1 MFIKSN
7 IVKKK
12 LWGTTAILNQHLSI
26 PILSQYEKKYF
37 FYLLLYFFSSLYIV
51 QSFPD
56 LHHCSDTDC
65 CLMWGGKKLG
75 RQVFCRCRGID
86 PSDPVFVL
94 CHSFVFPN
102 VSVLYLCWPRWP
114 CIGIRIHLL
123 PLLFLRVFFAPGL
136 LPAVVTPLPCFI
148 ARRLKSKWPN
158 GTPASSGP
166 SAKWFCW
173 KDQGAGREATCLC
186 AILSLEGRMSI
197 CIPVELFAV

>member
-1 MFIKSN
+1 M
-7 IVKKK
+7 
-12 LWGTTAILNQHLSI
+12 WGTIAILNQHLSI
-26 PILSQYEKKYF
+26 PILSQDEKKYF
-37 FYLLLYFFSSLYIV
+37 LYVMLYFLASLYIV
-51 QSFPD
+51 QSFHD
-56 LHHCSDTDC
+56 LHHCSDTGC
-65 CLMWGGKKLG
+65 CLMWDGKKLG

-136 LPAVVTPLPCFI
+136 PAGRCNTIALFYCKKAQKQMTEWSSCFI
-148 ARRLKSKWPN
+148 GPQCKMILFE
-158 GTPASSGP
+158 GT
-166 SAKWFCW
+166 F
-173 KDQGAGREATCLC
+173 EATCLC